1 MHVYSSCALV
11 TMYCPFKLEGYLHRN
26 KHHRRS
32 SIAPL
37 ASWMRRRTSSPG
49 TVGGS
54 SPPGGDHAGPAWPW
68 ECAGAII
75 VMSTLPGTRSP
86 KTAQRLNI
94 VPHPRDRVRTCQ
106 VLLHKSKMISA
117 GLEPAIP
124 GSVGISIGP
133 RDQVMIVQ
141 DATHITESPR
151 IRSRVSFSWHLAD
164 WISELLLEKKSDS
177 GLPLQTVSEHVLA
190 GCM

>member
-11 TMYCPFKLEGYLHRN
+11 TMYCPSKLEGHLHRN
-26 KHHRRS
+26 KHHSRS

-68 ECAGAII
+68 AYAGAII

-106 VLLHKSKMISA
+106 VLLHKSKMISV
-117 GLEPAIP
+117 GLEPATP
-124 GSVGISIGP
+124 GSVGRCLIHWATRPSDDLSGRHVDNRIS
-133 RDQVMIVQ
+133 
-141 DATHITESPR
+141 
-151 IRSRVSFSWHLAD
+151 
-164 WISELLLEKKSDS
+164 
-177 GLPLQTVSEHVLA
+177 
-190 GCM
+190 

>member
-11 TMYCPFKLEGYLHRN
+11 TMYCPSKLEGHLHRN

-54 SPPGGDHAGPAWPW
+54 SPPRGDHAGPAWPW
-68 ECAGAII
+68 ACAGAII

-86 KTAQRLNI
+86 RTAQRLNI

-117 GLEPAIP
+117 GLEPAFP
-124 GSVGISIGP
+124 GSVGRCLIHWATRPSDDLSGRHVYNRIS
-133 RDQVMIVQ
+133 
-141 DATHITESPR
+141 
-151 IRSRVSFSWHLAD
+151 
-164 WISELLLEKKSDS
+164 
-177 GLPLQTVSEHVLA
+177 
-190 GCM
+190 